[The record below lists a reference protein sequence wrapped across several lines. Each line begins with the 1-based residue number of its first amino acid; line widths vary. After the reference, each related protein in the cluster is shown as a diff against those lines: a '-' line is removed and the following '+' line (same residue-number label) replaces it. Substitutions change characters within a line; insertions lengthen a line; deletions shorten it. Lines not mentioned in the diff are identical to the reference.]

1 MGCGSKIILTKSV
14 ETSQRLCVCVC
25 AHHGHDVSMV
35 THGVKHICNLQQASE
50 QKPFQNKAL
59 IFRRETLEFR
69 GFSWTVDKSM

>member
-1 MGCGSKIILTKSV
+1 MGCGSKIIFKKKCRDQS
-14 ETSQRLCVCVC
+14 EAVC

-69 GFSWTVDKSM
+69 GFSWTVDKSIVTK